1 MDQIFTCQQWKID
14 RAIAH
19 NATSFCIAE
28 KSLLISSI
36 LIAFL
41 ICQQLYVYEVLLR
54 VKISDLR
61 ILILLM
67 CIFNQINNF
76 IHYNL
81 KASQQCSTF
90 ITIEMFRFI
99 IFFTLMYHFCV
110 QASGLF
116 VINKRKLL
124 IGLRIMLV
132 VSVVVI
138 AFFGV
143 VVNQEIEDSERN
155 DSVCTILPDNICF
168 VYLYKLVKYFSIF
181 TCIIFYFI
189 FRRIFFLV

>member
-99 IFFTLMYHFCV
+99 IFFSSY
-110 QASGLF
+110 GL
-116 VINKRKLL
+116 VSKSDAIIAICLL
-124 IGLRIMLV
+124 VDVLIPRSIAPPTNGLI
-132 VSVVVI
+132 
-138 AFFGV
+138 
-143 VVNQEIEDSERN
+143 
-155 DSVCTILPDNICF
+155 
-168 VYLYKLVKYFSIF
+168 
-181 TCIIFYFI
+181 
-189 FRRIFFLV
+189 